1 MLNTEFYM
9 YEMLSFYPVLSE
21 FAVRARA
28 CALVKS
34 VRIIGAHTDALVT
47 LCTHS
52 TGVVE
57 I

>member
-1 MLNTEFYM
+1 M